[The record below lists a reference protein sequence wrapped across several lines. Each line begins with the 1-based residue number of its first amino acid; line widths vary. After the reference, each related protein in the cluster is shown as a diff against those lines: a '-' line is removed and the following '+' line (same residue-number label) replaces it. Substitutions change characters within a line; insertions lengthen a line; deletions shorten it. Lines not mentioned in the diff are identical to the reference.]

1 MNTPEKS
8 EFGGTFMSSHSK
20 AALRKS
26 EQKGFTLVELVVV
39 IAIIAIL
46 IGLLFPAVQKAR
58 VVANKQN
65 ATQHLREIFHAEQQ
79 YFVEEEN
86 GQIHDV
92 YTNDFGK
99 LHLDSEFPCAD
110 PGCGTRQNSG
120 YFFQISLSQSGQNF
134 MAVATPAVLGK
145 TGSAKCL
152 IDPTGPPVCA
162 PIEGADDATED
173 MFAHIRDQALP
184 TLVQLIL
191 QRPQDVSEIARR
203 LESPDTTPRAFG
215 NLDVNGDGQVT
226 FTDIQNYHGVGADV
240 LNPFIAIIS
249 HEMQLGAGGEDVSA
263 LPGVTFE
270 MLEAISGP
278 FDTKSG
284 VVRAQISGLG
294 QTGQPGLPGPSPT
307 PTPPPSPPSTLHLA
321 GFADGSARFISGND
335 GDGRQGNLISS
346 INGGAFFAQLDRSDA
361 ANSNVWGGTFSL
373 SDVNDDGVNGI
384 LIGVIRPADPAAGR
398 RPTLDGLVIATYGKG
413 ILSCEG
419 GTGDVTIDWGDQNLG
434 GPFRAEFRLLAAV
447 QRTARR

>member
-1 MNTPEKS
+1 
-8 EFGGTFMSSHSK
+8 MSNYSK
-20 AALRKS
+20 DPLRKS

-46 IGLLFPAVQKAR
+46 IGLLCPAVQKIREA
-58 VVANKQN
+58 ANKEK
-65 ATQHLREIFHAEQQ
+65 ALASLRLIAAAEKNFFAAHHT
-79 YFVEEEN
+79 YTASFEDLN
-86 GQIHDV
+86 LTGQFQCSDLS
-92 YTNDFGK
+92 N
-99 LHLDSEFPCAD
+99 CAH
-110 PGCGTRQNSG
+110 RQNNG
-120 YFFQISLSQSGQNF
+120 YFFEIFLNAGGGIWT
-134 MAVATPAVLGK
+134 ATGTPAVVGK
-145 TGSAKCL
+145 TGSAECV

-162 PIEGADDATED
+162 PIEGAGEVTED
-173 MFAHIRDQALP
+173 MFAHIRDHAIP

-191 QRPQDVSEIARR
+191 QRPQDVSEISRR

-226 FTDIQNYHGVGADV
+226 FTDIQNYNGVGADV

-249 HEMQLGAGGEDVSA
+249 HEMQLGAGGEDVTN

-294 QTGQPGLPGPSPT
+294 EPVLPDPSPT
-307 PTPPPSPPSTLHLA
+307 PTPPPSSTLHLA

-335 GDGRQGNLISS
+335 EDGRQKDLISR
-346 INGGAFFAQLDRSDA
+346 INGGSFFAQLDRADA

-373 SDVNDDGVNGI
+373 SDVSDDGVNGI
-384 LIGVIRPADPAAGR
+384 LIGVIRPPDPAAGR

-413 ILSCEG
+413 IFSCQG
-419 GTGDVTIDWGDQNLG
+419 GTGDVTINWGDQNLN

-447 QRTARR
+447 QRKARQ